1 VSEGAPASTAP
12 AVFLTV
18 LAGGG
23 GKAGLADD
31 GGSSERAESV
41 RSRAP
46 EPAPVRRV
54 MVVAGMR
61 SAGKCYRNVCRYS
74 AGVTP
79 VARRNARVKLDCE
92 ENRQSRA
99 ISPSDARPVAIIALA
114 LSSRRR
120 LT

>member
-1 VSEGAPASTAP
+1 VQRPFCSPPDLGSEGAPASTAP

-18 LAGGG
+18 LA
-23 GKAGLADD
+23 ADRLCRRRPV
-31 GGSSERAESV
+31 ERGAQNG
-41 RSRAP
+41 P
-46 EPAPVRRV
+46 EPGRLETSTDYRAVR
-54 MVVAGMR
+54 
-61 SAGKCYRNVCRYS
+61 RYS
-74 AGVTP
+74 AGVFP

-99 ISPSDARPVAIIALA
+99 ISKSDARPAAIIALA